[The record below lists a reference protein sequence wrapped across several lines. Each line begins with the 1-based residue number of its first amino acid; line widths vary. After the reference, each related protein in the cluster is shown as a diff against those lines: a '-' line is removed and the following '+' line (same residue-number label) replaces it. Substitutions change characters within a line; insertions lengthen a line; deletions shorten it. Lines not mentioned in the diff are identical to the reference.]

1 MLLRHPISRRGFL
14 LGTTLA
20 ASQALPAPAAGTPFP
35 PPPRPFPPPDP
46 SPPLDPP
53 PAMPAET
60 TLQATVR
67 DWGVSWNFNQPQPVA
82 YSCLGD
88 PVVIRQPG
96 ARVDSTS
103 PASAAVPG
111 GFDHGVVR
119 NPFNLGGLSGAGT
132 EQGWDPHYATA
143 PSPTQ
148 RVPYDAALNIDPG
161 RTGAPIALEE
171 ATYVKA
177 VRRTSRSGNQ
187 GHVERYSYL
196 TVVDHHPPAGFFRP
210 PAAKP
215 GKETPWREADVNY
228 DVVRN
233 LANVAGM
240 IDWTGAEENTHPRQF
255 RNAWRGEQL
264 RTLDT
269 DNQPNWKTQE
279 GSTYSAQ
286 QARHRG
292 YAYLKLH
299 TTALPARKRDVMLR
313 LIQAGL
319 DRLGEQERG
328 WRGNSGEGQ
337 HHGYLFPCY
346 LAAFALGSRELLG
359 RAQTIRANLYQM
371 GFITE
376 SAIGYAPGWPTNGS
390 GDQRR
395 WNGWIAPE
403 FLGLPWL
410 HTNGRPRRP
419 GFTFAPTTTQRYLGV
434 ASGTNILELFA
445 ICLLQN
451 GPGGISGAEAWL
463 NANGGNGQ
471 LDETNDQLAGIWFMD
486 LYPLWQHMLASNT
499 ITAWSRDFIARHR
512 EVIGVP
518 RPVHLA
524 PLRFETH
531 TNDVT
536 GLLNPTPGGFSYTIG
551 STRWA
556 LPERPVTRQ
565 DIRYSQ
571 DGGVQFVE
579 RLNTAATGS
588 FSGLTVSEHLV
599 QVRNWNVNGHM
610 GWSDNY
616 QYTDRNWASH
626 QGNRMA
632 VTPTGNPAVAA
643 PAQVVAPKL
652 QVPRMPKTTQPD
664 YEEAPDR
671 LLSSQIVI
679 AGGGGYFSG
688 HPAPQRQYRKLRNGV
703 PVGSGAWQDGHRF
716 DIEREDLGQ
725 SVAVELRVFNS
736 AGETFATTS
745 AVTVPGLPDLPAGVI
760 FDCGFG
766 PEFRLWYP
774 EVWNSIATSSGAEAV
789 HEPYAL
795 VPYSIGED
803 ADEDFYETPNGRL
816 IGVKIG
822 SRPRIDVNFAARR
835 PLQPG
840 RRYRLEMDLPIGLT
854 SGRSNV
860 GGTFA
865 SALQVSVGRSPG
877 GTDYDHVEIPRLP
890 DQRLE
895 RYSKEIAVPAGERE
909 LGLFVRLHIATS
921 TGGLAGGSPQW
932 SWVRITETG

>member
-1 MLLRHPISRRGFL
+1 MFLRHPISRRGFL
-14 LGTTLA
+14 LGTSLA
-20 ASQALPAPAAGTPFP
+20 ASQALPAPAT
-35 PPPRPFPPPDP
+35 
-46 SPPLDPP
+46 SNPLPP
-53 PAMPAET
+53 PADPVPPPNSGEPAEIKM
-60 TLQATVR
+60 QANVQ
-67 DWGVSWNFNQPQPVA
+67 DLGVTWTFNQPQPVA
-82 YSCLGD
+82 YSCLGE
-88 PVVIRQPG
+88 PVVIRQSG
-96 ARVDSTS
+96 ARVVSTN
-103 PASAAVPG
+103 PASAAITG

-119 NPFNLGGLSGAGT
+119 NPFNAGGSSGAGT
-132 EQGWDPHYATA
+132 EQGWDPRYATS
-143 PSPTQ
+143 PSATQ
-148 RVPYDAALNIDPG
+148 RVPYDVNLNIDPAK
-161 RTGAPIALEE
+161 TGAPITLEE

-177 VRRTSRSGNQ
+177 VRRSSRSGNQ

-196 TVVDHHPPAGFFRP
+196 SVVNHHPPAGFFRP
-210 PAAKP
+210 SAAKA
-215 GKETPWREADVNY
+215 GKDTRWKESDVNY
-228 DVVRN
+228 NVLRN
-233 LANVAGM
+233 LANVPDM
-240 IDWTGAEENTHPRQF
+240 IDWATAEENTHPRQF
-255 RNAWRGEQL
+255 RNGWRGEQL
-264 RTLDT
+264 RSLDT
-269 DNQPNWKTQE
+269 DNQQNWKTQD

-286 QARHRG
+286 QGQHRG

-299 TTALPARKRDVMLR
+299 TTATPAQKRDVMLR
-313 LIQAGL
+313 LIQVGL
-319 DRLGEQERG
+319 DRLGEWERG
-328 WRGNSGEGQ
+328 WRGSSGEGQ

-346 LAAFALGSRELLG
+346 LAAFALGSRDLLE

-471 LDETNDQLAGIWFMD
+471 LNQTNDQLAAIWFMD
-486 LYPLWQHMLASNT
+486 LYPLWQHMLSSNT
-499 ITAWSRDFIARHR
+499 ITAWSRNFITQNRN
-512 EVIGVP
+512 VIGVP
-518 RPVHLA
+518 RPTHLP

-531 TNDVT
+531 TNSVE
-536 GLLNPTPGGFSYTIG
+536 GLLSATSGGFSYNIS
-551 STRWA
+551 STKWA

-571 DGGVQFVE
+571 DGGVQFVD
-579 RLNTAATGS
+579 RMNSAATGS

-599 QVRNWNVNGHM
+599 QVRNWNENGHR

-616 QYTDRNWASH
+616 QYSDLNWSSH

-632 VTPTGNPAVAA
+632 VTPTGNPAVSA
-643 PAQVVAPKL
+643 PRQTVAPKL
-652 QVPRMPKTTQPD
+652 YVPRIPKTTQPD
-664 YEEAPDR
+664 YEEAPNP
-671 LLSSQIVI
+671 LLASQVVI
-679 AGGGGYFSG
+679 AAGGGYFSG

-703 PVGSGAWQDGHRF
+703 PVGSGAWQDSHRF
-716 DIEREDLGQ
+716 DIEREDIGKN
-725 SVAVELRVFNS
+725 VAVEVRVFNS
-736 AGETFATTS
+736 AGQTFATTN
-745 AVTVPGLPDLPAGVI
+745 AVTIPAVPDLAAGVN
-760 FDCGFG
+760 FECGFG

-774 EVWNSIATSSGAEAV
+774 AVWSSITTSSSAEAT
-789 HEPYAL
+789 HEPYEV
-795 VPYSIGED
+795 VPYSIGDED
-803 ADEDFYETPNGRL
+803 DEDFYETPNGRL
-816 IGVKIG
+816 IGVKIA
-822 SRPRIDVNFAARR
+822 SNPRIDVNFAARK

-840 RRYRLEMDLPIGLT
+840 KRYLLEMDLPIGLT

-865 SALQVSVGRSPG
+865 NPLRVSVGKTLG
-877 GTDYDHVEIPRLP
+877 GTHYDYVEVPHQP
-890 DQRLE
+890 DRRLE
-895 RYSKEIAVPAGERE
+895 RYSKVIAVPAGEKE
-909 LGLFVRLHIATS
+909 LGLFVRLLISTS
-921 TGGLAGGSPQW
+921 TGGLSGGSPQW